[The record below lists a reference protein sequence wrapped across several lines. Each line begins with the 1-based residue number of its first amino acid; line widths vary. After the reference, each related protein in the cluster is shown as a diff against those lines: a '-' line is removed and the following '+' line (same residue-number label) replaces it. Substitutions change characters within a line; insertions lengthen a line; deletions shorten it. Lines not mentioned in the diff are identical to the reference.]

1 MSFAPQEEIH
11 GQRSI
16 NLAPMIDFL
25 FLMLMFFA
33 CLAVTR
39 ITTRDTDIDLVEA
52 SGDKADASATGDSQ
66 FHVIHLSIMADGQ
79 YKWITEIR
87 DYAMATPEE
96 IFQELSQQYEKGL
109 LPPDKSKTQVL
120 VKIDKD
126 AHWDPILKAI
136 FAVRQAGFEVHPV
149 YQPD

>member
-1 MSFAPQEEIH
+1 MSFAPREEVM

-39 ITTRDTDIDLVEA
+39 ITTRDTEIDLVEA
-52 SGDKADASATGDSQ
+52 KSNESDAATGDNQ
-66 FHVIHLSIMADGQ
+66 FHVIHLSITSDGQ
-79 YKWITEIR
+79 YKWVTEIR
-87 DYAMATPEE
+87 DHPMATPDE
-96 IFQELSQQYEKGL
+96 IFAELSQQYERGL
-109 LPPDKSKTQVL
+109 LPTDKSKTQVL
-120 VKIDKD
+120 MKIDKE
-126 AHWDPILKAI
+126 AQWDPILKAI

-149 YQPD
+149 YQPE